1 MAKDRSV
8 LEPAYADSRG
18 VTAAFNLNLLRRIN
32 RELDANFDVAAFE
45 HKAVYCPELNR
56 VEMHLVSTRE
66 QTVEV
71 PAARLTIHLAEG
83 ESIHTENSHK
93 YTPAMLSSLQS
104 AAGFVE
110 ETAWTDQHD
119 WFRLQLWRLRDGES
133 C

>member
-1 MAKDRSV
+1 M
-8 LEPAYADSRG
+8 LESAYADSQG

-32 RELDANFDVAAFE
+32 RELDANFVMEAFE
-45 HKAVYCPELNR
+45 HRAIYRPDRNR
-56 VEMHLVSTRE
+56 VEMHLVSTKE

-71 PAARLTIHLAEG
+71 PAARLTIHFADG

-110 ETAWTDQHD
+110 ETAWTDERG
-119 WFRLQLWRLRDGES
+119 WFRLQLWRLRERES
-133 C
+133 R